1 MKREATSPLERAQ
14 ALIDA
19 GDAPFA
25 VALLRSQ
32 LAAGRGGILTRVTL
46 GRALVKS
53 GELAEAL
60 AVFREAALL
69 FPRLAEAALALGE
82 ALMAAGHIP
91 TAIAEFQR
99 ALRLDPAS
107 QAASYALG
115 CAWLEA
121 GEAERAQE
129 ILIPIAM
136 GDGAFRDSASAQLQH
151 AENMKHLNRSP
162 PGYIRHLFDQF
173 SANYDRNMVQDLRYS
188 APAVLRSLADM
199 LLAGVDGPRDVLD
212 LGCGTGLAGEAF
224 KALSRRLDGVD
235 LSPLMV
241 ERAKARSIYDALFVA
256 DIETFL
262 EHSVRRYDLLIAAD
276 TLVYFGDL
284 SRVFSAAQL
293 CLTQGGHFL
302 FTVEKQGED
311 RFALGP
317 RRRFRHSGE
326 YVRAEA
332 ERASLECVGMLD
344 CVPRI
349 EAGQPVNG
357 LAVALRKA

>member
-1 MKREATSPLERAQ
+1 MPW
-14 ALIDA
+14 
-19 GDAPFA
+19 DAPGSKPER
-25 VALLRSQ
+25 LR
-32 LAAGRGGILTRVTL
+32 GRRRFST
-46 GRALVKS
+46 S
-53 GELAEAL
+53 
-60 AVFREAALL
+60 
-69 FPRLAEAALALGE
+69 
-82 ALMAAGHIP
+82 
-91 TAIAEFQR
+91 
-99 ALRLDPAS
+99 
-107 QAASYALG
+107 
-115 CAWLEA
+115 
-121 GEAERAQE
+121 
-129 ILIPIAM
+129 IAM

-262 EHSVRRYDLLIAAD
+262 EHSVRKYDLLIAAD

-293 CLTQGGHFL
+293 CLTAGWTFPVHGRKTGRRSFCARTQ
-302 FTVEKQGED
+302 T
-311 RFALGP
+311 ALP
-317 RRRFRHSGE
+317 PFRRTMF
-326 YVRAEA
+326 
-332 ERASLECVGMLD
+332 ERKLNAPAWNVWECSIVSRG
-344 CVPRI
+344 
-349 EAGQPVNG
+349 
-357 LAVALRKA
+357 